1 MQVCNFTQCDWLS
14 LFCIIHPYSG
24 EKKIYLVEVDIN
36 MGFVNA
42 DIIMDNNL
50 THWLKQKE

>member
-1 MQVCNFTQCDWLS
+1 
-14 LFCIIHPYSG
+14 
-24 EKKIYLVEVDIN
+24 

-50 THWLKQKE
+50 TDWNKRNNRNFFFECVFFISNPVGQWSMDVNK